1 MTCSKK
7 ALLSST
13 GLLTCVLLYA
23 HDVITTKI
31 TWSREISRLT
41 YQRCAGCHRDG
52 GTAFALTTYEEARPW
67 AKAIK
72 EEVNERRMP
81 PWGAVKGFGEF
92 RDDQGLTQEQI
103 ELINDWVE
111 GGAPEGDPALLPK
124 EVPLASSVTHVSRP
138 VIVDGTLSLNTNLTV
153 LGIQPNSV
161 PEGTSLQVIAERPDG
176 SIEPLL
182 WLYNYKPQFQH
193 PYFYAKPLKFPA
205 GTKVE
210 ITPMSAGTVALL
222 CGKSRTTDRDPSAA
236 GVSSGSVC
244 RLGPAACALVTS
256 APKPGP

>member
-1 MTCSKK
+1 
-7 ALLSST
+7 
-13 GLLTCVLLYA
+13 LTCTLLYP

-31 TWSREISRLT
+31 TWDREIVRLVNE
-41 YQRCAGCHRDG
+41 RCIGCHREG
-52 GTAFALTTYEEARPW
+52 GTAFSLATYEEARPW

-92 RDDQGLTQEQI
+92 KDDQGLTQEQI

-111 GGAPEGDPALLPK
+111 GGAPEGDPARRPK
-124 EVPLASSVTHVSRP
+124 DVPSDAKPVHAALSRT
-138 VIVDGTLSLNTNLTV
+138 IVDGQLTLKSAMTLK
-153 LGIQPNSV
+153 GIEPEVV

-182 WLYNYKPQFQH
+182 WLYNYKPKFEH
-193 PYFYAKPLKFPA
+193 PYFFRQPLSFPA

-210 ITPMSAGTVALL
+210 ITPVSAGTLALL
-222 CGKSRTTDRDPSAA
+222 
-236 GVSSGSVC
+236 
-244 RLGPAACALVTS
+244 TS
-256 APKPGP
+256 AQKPGP